1 MRLCA
6 AESFLSMSGNW
17 AVENPDA
24 PCDAPCSGWDV
35 VTADAIGGPLALRH
49 ASKRS
54 SGTWGPDDYDVSHD
68 GRDIG
73 RIFMPRAE
81 VPADYPWM
89 WTMTG
94 AVVMPHFP
102 SHGFCASLEEAK
114 AKFAETWRA
123 WLVGAQS
130 NLLAHSEQ
138 FRDRPRT

>member
-1 MRLCA
+1 
-6 AESFLSMSGNW
+6 
-17 AVENPDA
+17 
-24 PCDAPCSGWDV
+24 V
-35 VTADAIGGPLALRH
+35 VTADAIGGPLTLRH

-54 SGTWGPDDYDVSHD
+54 SGTWGPDDYDVIHD

-89 WTMTG
+89 WTITG

-114 AKFAETWRA
+114 AKFCRDVARMVGWRSIQTRA
-123 WLVGAQS
+123 AAAQGGARRYQSGRGGLSHRLMRKGGAQG
-130 NLLAHSEQ
+130 
-138 FRDRPRT
+138 